1 VSDDRLRS
9 RFDVIERFS
18 DEVVPAAGIL
28 LAARHR
34 AHRAAEPLLPE
45 RYEDPAAA
53 AAEVAALWGSETASG
68 VVALRAGRVVGFLI
82 GTRRE
87 DAVWGANVW
96 VEPAGHAAEEAE
108 VVRDLYAAASAEW
121 VEAGR
126 TRHYVVVPA
135 SDASLVDA
143 WFRLGF
149 GCQHALG
156 IREAPAVDWPPS
168 TRRAEPRDLDAIVE
182 IHPLLVRHQNTAPVF
197 AAAPIEDDEEGLRRD
212 LEEDIANPAFGEL
225 VADRDGRVVGVF
237 VVAAIEL
244 SGNHAGLARP
254 DDAKLLA
261 WAATRPEV
269 QGSGVGLELANA
281 AFAWAREEGC
291 RVIVV
296 DWRETNLSASR
307 FWPARGF
314 RRTFLRLYRSIP

>member
-1 VSDDRLRS
+1 VPVEVD
-9 RFDVIERFS
+9 RFS
-18 DEVVPAAGIL
+18 DRFVSGAAVL

-45 RYEDPAAA
+45 RFVDVDAA
-53 AAEVAALWGSETASG
+53 AAEVAALWGSEAASG
-68 VVALRAGRVVGFLI
+68 VVALRAGRVIGYLI
-82 GTRRE
+82 GTRRK

-96 VEPAGHAAEEAE
+96 VEPAAHAAEDAE
-108 VVRDLYAAASAEW
+108 VVRDLYAAASGEW

-149 GCQHALG
+149 GGQHALG
-156 IREAPAVDWPPS
+156 IREIPDVAWPPS
-168 TRRAEPRDLDAIVE
+168 IRRAEPRDLDALVE
-182 IHPLLVRHQNTAPVF
+182 IHPLLVRHQNAAPVF
-197 AAAPIEDDEEGLRRD
+197 AAAPIDDDAEGLGGD
-212 LEEDIANPAFGEL
+212 LADAIANPAFGEL
-225 VADRDGRVVGVF
+225 VAERDGQVVGLF
-237 VVAAIEL
+237 VVAAIQL
-244 SGNHAGLARP
+244 SSNHAGLARP
-254 DDAKLLA
+254 EDATLLA

-269 QGSGVGLELANA
+269 QGSGAGLALTNA
-281 AFAWAREEGC
+281 AFAWAREQGC
-291 RVIVV
+291 RVIVT
-296 DWRETNLSASR
+296 DWRETNLEASR